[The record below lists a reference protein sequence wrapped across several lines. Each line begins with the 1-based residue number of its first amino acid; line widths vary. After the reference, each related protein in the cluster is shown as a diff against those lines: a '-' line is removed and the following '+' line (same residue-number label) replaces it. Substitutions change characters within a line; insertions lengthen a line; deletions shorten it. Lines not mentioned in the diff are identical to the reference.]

1 MNRRKKAALYAIV
14 LGSFGVHKFYLK
26 QPVQG
31 CVYLLFC
38 WTGIPT
44 IIGLVEGCVYLLLS
58 DENVD

>member
-1 MNRRKKAALYAIV
+1 MSRRKKAALYAIF
-14 LGSFGVHKFYLK
+14 LGSFGAHKFYLK

-31 CVYLLFC
+31 TLYLLFC

-58 DENVD
+58 DENFQ